1 MQLLDETPLVDVVTR
16 SWRLREENAR
26 LRSVGATTQG
36 KRLIG
41 IPKLED
47 ANKAGTKEAPQCTLI
62 ITEGDS
68 AKALAVA
75 GLSVVGRDYYG
86 VYPLRGKF
94 LNVRDVSHERVSD
107 NKEVAELKK
116 IIGLRDGN
124 GFVSLVTS
132 FFLCFPAGINLW
144 Q

>member
-1 MQLLDETPLVDVVTR
+1 MSRQ
-16 SWRLREENAR
+16 WRLREENAR
-26 LRSVGATTQG
+26 LRSVGGTTMQG

-47 ANKAGTKEAPQCTLI
+47 ANKAGTKEASQCTLI

-94 LNVRDVSHERVSD
+94 LNVRDISRERVAD
-107 NKEVAELKK
+107 NKEIAELKK
-116 IIGLRDGN
+116 IIGLRDGKSSK
-124 GFVSLVTS
+124 VHHHP
-132 FFLCFPAGINLW
+132 PAGHNLW
-144 Q
+144 QCNSHTKTVAFVLSTS